1 MNYGAEPADQVV
13 RYSLEGTEY
22 AIKLTGLA
30 AKNFAV
36 FVAAVLKDSQKT
48 HGKTKLARLLKVGKP
63 LKFFSVPVERM
74 REFTQ
79 EANLRGLL
87 FVPIRDKL
95 EPDKIEIAVW
105 AEDAAKVNR
114 VIERMQLDVV
124 EDGTGEIVE
133 SGVAENAAAEPD
145 APQPDIAPDPQG
157 FALDEDAFGFD
168 MGFTPAP
175 QEQPAPGRGESP
187 SVPSLPNKKFSPK
200 PPTFHAGRAARTR
213 VERPSVRLE
222 LGAIKALLLTRKQT
236 TPLGPQI
243 KKPIKISRSERG
255 M

>member
-48 HGKTKLARLLKVGKP
+48 HGKTKLNRLLKDGKP
-63 LKFFSVPVERM
+63 LKFFSVSTEQM
-74 REFTQ
+74 QEFTH

-95 EPDKIEIAVW
+95 DPDNIEIAVW
-105 AEDAAKVNR
+105 AEDAAEVNR

-124 EDGTGEIVE
+124 EEGSGEFI
-133 SGVAENAAAEPD
+133 SENMD
-145 APQPDIAPDPQG
+145 DIAEVEPTTMAEPQG
-157 FALDEDAFGFD
+157 FAMEEDGFDFD
-168 MGFTPAP
+168 MGFTPPP
-175 QEQPAPGRGESP
+175 QEQPAPSRGGNP
-187 SVPSLPNKKFSPK
+187 SVPSSPSKNFSPK
-200 PPTFHAGRAARTR
+200 LPTLPTSRAARTR
-213 VERPSVRLE
+213 TERPSVRLE
-222 LGAIKALLLTRKQT
+222 LGEIKALLLTRKKAMAT
-236 TPLGPQI
+236 APQL
-243 KKPIKISRSERG
+243 KTPIKINRLERG
-255 M
+255 L